1 MNKVYSFLLLPFLFL
16 YAGFEC
22 QSDFD
27 YSLDNKDL
35 IGNSITLKLKA
46 GTSEEYNFELY
57 NLNSGDLIAKK
68 SVYFQSGDSK
78 VVFEKLSPA
87 TYTVY
92 YYSSN
97 CVTKKSIKG
106 KGIVLQ

>member
-1 MNKVYSFLLLPFLFL
+1 MNKVYSFLLLPILFL
-16 YAGFEC
+16 YADFDC
-22 QSDFD
+22 QSDFIYD
-27 YSLDNKDL
+27 FDQTVIK
-35 IGNSITLKLKA
+35 GNSITLKLKA
-46 GTSEEYNFELY
+46 GASEEYGFELY
-57 NLNSGDLIAKK
+57 NLDSGDLIAKK
-68 SVYFQSGDSK
+68 SVFFQSGDSK

-97 CVTKKSIKG
+97 CLTKKSIKG